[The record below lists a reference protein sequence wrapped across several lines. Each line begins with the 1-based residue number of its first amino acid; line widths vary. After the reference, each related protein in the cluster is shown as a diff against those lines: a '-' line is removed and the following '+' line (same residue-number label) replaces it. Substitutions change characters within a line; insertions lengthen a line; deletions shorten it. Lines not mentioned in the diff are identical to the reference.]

1 MDRRAT
7 FLLTGLAVLAATFT
21 AVSQPVALVQSDQF
35 TGTWRLNLEKSKY
48 DPGPPPK
55 NGMVH
60 VQGEGQNRKATSAGI
75 DAAGN
80 AFNQVYT
87 FIFDSQPH
95 PLIGHPRGD
104 AAVYTPIDANTV
116 KWSVMNGGEVVLSG
130 TDTISPDGK
139 AVTITTM
146 GFAANGRPINNIAV
160 FDKQ

>member
-7 FLLTGLAVLAATFT
+7 LLLTGLAVLAASF
-21 AVSQPVALVQSDQF
+21 AALSQPVAFVQSDRF
-35 TGTWRLNLEKSKY
+35 IGTWRLNLEKSKY
-48 DPGPPPK
+48 DPGPPPRS
-55 NGMVH
+55 GMVD

-104 AAVYTPIDANTV
+104 AAVYTPVDANTV
-116 KWSVMNGGEVVLSG
+116 KWTVTKGGEVVLSG

-139 AVTITTM
+139 TVTITTT
-146 GFAANGRPINNIAV
+146 GLAASGRPVNNIAV